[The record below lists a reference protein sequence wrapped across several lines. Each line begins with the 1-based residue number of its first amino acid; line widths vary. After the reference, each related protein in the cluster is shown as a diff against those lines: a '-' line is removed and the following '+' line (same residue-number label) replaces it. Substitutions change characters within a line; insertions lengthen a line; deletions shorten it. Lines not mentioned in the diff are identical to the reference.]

1 MGVDDQAG
9 EGPEALAEETGVL
22 LLSSF
27 HGPQPTANTASF
39 ILSINYLLSNW
50 TYVSHVGDFFWSV

>member
-22 LLSSF
+22 FLSSF

-50 TYVSHVGDFFWSV
+50 TYVSHVGDFSWSV

>member
-27 HGPQPTANTASF
+27 HGPQPIANTASF
-39 ILSINYLLSNW
+39 ILFINYLLSNR
-50 TYVSHVGDFFWSV
+50 TYVSHVGDFSWGV